1 MLIRPYKPSDWP
13 GLWEVLEPVFCEG
26 TTYALEPE
34 IEESQAK
41 EFWAG
46 TDRIT
51 WVAEENGSVVGSY
64 FLRKNQGGGGSH
76 VCNCGYAT
84 SSAHR
89 GRGIASTLCKH
100 SQTQAITSG
109 YLAMQFNF
117 VVSTNE
123 QAIRIWKRLGF
134 DEVGRLPKAFKH
146 PGTGYVDA
154 IVMYK
159 WLKT

>member
-1 MLIRPYKPSDWP
+1 VLIRPYKLSDWP
-13 GLWEVLEPVFCEG
+13 RLWAFLEPVFREG

-41 EFWAG
+41 AFWTG
-46 TDRIT
+46 TGRLA
-51 WVAEENGSVVGSY
+51 WVAEENGEILGSY
-64 FLRKNQGGGGSH
+64 FLRRNQTGGGSH

-100 SQTQAITSG
+100 SQKQAVESG

-123 QAIRIWKRLGF
+123 QAVRIWKRLEF

-146 PGTGYVDA
+146 PIDGYVDVL
-154 IVMYK
+154 IMYK
-159 WLKT
+159 QLQT